1 MTEAALSSRP
11 SNVRHC
17 SALAAKVG
25 HGARPGGGRR
35 QREGQTA
42 RFCPTGSHAG
52 TPSLSIITVPA
63 LHPALLTYRSPL
75 PPNITEGGGNDLPPC
90 RRLEGLLLPSL
101 PYCLCFAAEI
111 SVGRGEGGLR
121 AALPLV
127 SLYMTDATQPLPLLV
142 VLSIPGT
149 RGDELFPG
157 SSPIRTGK

>member
-1 MTEAALSSRP
+1 MARARGVAAANERGKPHASALQDPIPALPLSLSQPYLLSTLPFSPTAALSHPTSQ
-11 SNVRHC
+11 
-17 SALAAKVG
+17 K
-25 HGARPGGGRR
+25 GGK
-35 QREGQTA
+35 
-42 RFCPTGSHAG
+42 
-52 TPSLSIITVPA
+52 
-63 LHPALLTYRSPL
+63 
-75 PPNITEGGGNDLPPC
+75 NDLPPC

-127 SLYMTDATQPLPLLV
+127 SLYLIDATQPLPLLV

-149 RGDELFPG
+149 YGDELFPG